1 MNFKIYTIIAALA
14 LPMAASAQNTER
26 KLCDFESADA
36 YRSIKVYDT
45 WENSPFRNKSAEGN
59 IQVVQNH
66 LNDADPV
73 RGFVPNPS
81 HHILAVQRSRFGSN
95 TFGALVGLSPRP
107 RQCNTCT

>member
-45 WENSPFRNKSAEGN
+45 WENSPFRKNSVEGN

-73 RGFVPNPS
+73 RGFAQAVFIATKLYQLVPTAFS
-81 HHILAVQRSRFGSN
+81 IK
-95 TFGALVGLSPRP
+95 
-107 RQCNTCT
+107 

>member
-45 WENSPFRNKSAEGN
+45 WENSPFRNNSVEGN

-73 RGFVPNPS
+73 RGLPPIPRAISSPCNARAS
-81 HHILAVQRSRFGSN
+81 AATRSAHS
-95 TFGALVGLSPRP
+95 
-107 RQCNTCT
+107 